1 MTAWSVIGPERR
13 PRSSRIGPL
22 AEVRRALSA
31 FQRPRSYTART
42 FGTETLHRL
51 LTNFR
56 KRAYTYEMESLER
69 HELQHGDGRRL
80 FLYGRRGP
88 DAHLPAHSAAG
99 AWPALHLRHD
109 ALTDRWV
116 AISPARN
123 TRPQSAPVG
132 NRAAPACP
140 LCVGGPELPFPYEA
154 AVFEN
159 RFPTLFADPPEPPAM
174 DGVTAPSRGRCEV
187 VLYTPTH
194 TGSLATL
201 SALELARVVAI
212 WADRSEALWAER
224 EHRVVLV
231 FENRGEDV
239 GATLSHPHG
248 QIYALDHLPSQ
259 IRDRVQVLHRHRERH
274 DTCLSCEV
282 VARDDGSVARTVA
295 SNDSFTVGV
304 PFAPDWPFELH
315 VRARRH
321 GARRL
326 TDLTDSERRDLAL
339 ALRDVV
345 RRYDRLYEAPI
356 AYLMACQQAPTEID
370 GQPVDDWHLSFE
382 FLPPNRS
389 AHRLKVRAT
398 VETAAG
404 LFINDTLPEDS
415 AAQLAAVPTGAAGAD
430 HAPIPDVEVVHATTP
445 ADVGTTP
452 TI

>member
-1 MTAWSVIGPERR
+1 
-13 PRSSRIGPL
+13 
-22 AEVRRALSA
+22 
-31 FQRPRSYTART
+31 
-42 FGTETLHRL
+42 LHRV

-56 KRAYTYEMESLER
+56 KKAYTYMMETLER

-123 TRPQSAPVG
+123 TRPQSAPIG

-224 EHRVVLV
+224 AHRVVLV

-248 QIYALDHLPSQ
+248 QIYALAHLPSQ
-259 IRDRVQVLHRHRERH
+259 IRDRVQVLHRHREQH

-282 VARDDGSVARTVA
+282 VARDDGSAARTVA
-295 SNDSFTVGV
+295 GNDSFTVAV

-326 TDLTDSERRDLAL
+326 TDLTGNERRDLAL

-345 RRYDRLYEAPI
+345 RRYDRLYEAPV
-356 AYLMACQQAPTEID
+356 AYLMACQQAPAEID
-370 GQPVDDWHLSFE
+370 GEPVDDWHLSFE

-389 AHRLKVRAT
+389 AHNLKVRAT

-404 LFINDTLPEDS
+404 LFINDTMPEDS
-415 AAQLAAVPTGAAGAD
+415 AAQLAAVPTGPAGAD
-430 HAPIPDVEVVHATTP
+430 HAPIPDVEVVHATTL